1 MSSFLKSPAFQAFL
15 ARLLAGYMRGVL
27 RLQFGL
33 KVVGREHLLT
43 LAQDEPVIAA
53 FWHETLPFMPVLW
66 REARKAGMKRPA
78 VVLASR
84 HRDGQLIGNIARAF
98 GVGLVSGSSSNG
110 GAAGLHELVRLVNSG
125 TNVALTPD
133 GPRGPARR
141 AAAGVAALAGL
152 TGAVVLP
159 CAAATSRF
167 ITLKKSWDGMRI
179 PLPFGRV
186 VLVCGTPLHVE
197 RETWRAA
204 LPLIE
209 AALNDARERAAP

>member
-1 MSSFLKSPAFQAFL
+1 MSSFLKSITFQAFL
-15 ARLLAGYMRGVL
+15 VRLLAGYMRVVL

-33 KVVGREHLLT
+33 KIVGPENLSV
-43 LAQDEPVIAA
+43 LAQDRPVIAA
-53 FWHETLPFMPVLW
+53 FWHETLPAMPVLW
-66 REARKAGMKRPA
+66 REACKAGTKRPA

-98 GVGLVSGSSSNG
+98 GVGLVSGSSSSG
-110 GAAGLHELVRLVNSG
+110 GAAGLHELVRLVNGG

-186 VLVCGTPLHVE
+186 VLVCGAPLRVP
-197 RETWRAA
+197 RENWRAA
-204 LPLIE
+204 LPFIE
-209 AALNDARERAAP
+209 AALDDASAQAAP

>member
-15 ARLLAGYMRGVL
+15 ARLLAGYLRWVL

-33 KVVGREHLLT
+33 RVVGRDN
-43 LAQDEPVIAA
+43 LAILAEDKPVITA
-53 FWHETLPFMPVLW
+53 FWHETLPAMPVFW
-66 REARKAGMKRPA
+66 REAHKAGMKRPA

-84 HRDGQLIGNIARAF
+84 HRDGQLIGNIAREF
-98 GVGLVSGSSSNG
+98 GVGLVSGSSSKG
-110 GAAGLHELVRLVNSG
+110 GAAGLHELVRLMNSG
-125 TNVALTPD
+125 TNVGLTPD

-152 TGAVVLP
+152 TGAAVLP

-167 ITLKKSWDGMRI
+167 ITLKKSWDNMRI

-186 VLVCGTPLHVE
+186 VLVCGAPLLVP
-197 RETWRAA
+197 REDWRAA
-204 LPLIE
+204 LPMIE
-209 AALNDARERAAP
+209 AALDDARARAVP